1 MKQRKRRGLL
11 ISIIIILF
19 IIILLLGAVAY
30 LYFFMDMF
38 KTSKQLFFEYTSQL
52 IQSEG
57 GFIDTQLIQYVQK
70 KNNTSYENNGEI
82 TFDINLPNMEDEV
95 ELANNFNITFS
106 GKSDPSNGKS
116 EKEISLNYSDSVNFP
131 LTYRKSNNMIGIQT
145 QYVGNDFVAIKSEEE
160 LSGLEDINSLLKL
173 QGLEFS
179 SEEIQNLK
187 TTYFDNILNVLDDS
201 KFSTLTEDSLTGYK
215 LTLTSEEFKNT
226 LVQILNALKTDTNT
240 THKLNEILQGIGVDI
255 QLNTDEID
263 DLIENINDLELNNNV
278 EMTVYN
284 EGGNLN
290 RIDIN
295 VSGNMLTINK
305 EINGQDIIYTV
316 NLNMETIDM
325 NAIFTAKYTGVNTD
339 NVKESYELSLE
350 EEYEQT
356 ETSQQT
362 VESNNVKSLDAEKDN
377 IELLISIIKTA
388 KTTAGENAEQ
398 ITDIDVEEELSSG
411 ANEAYTDMRL
421 EKETDTTFSITF
433 VSTGDKFVIDN
444 TGTIVEESDQT
455 TENQT
460 ASETAD
466 QTAQNQTASETAD
479 QTAQNQ
485 TASETAD
492 QTTENQTAN
501 ETTEQ
506 TATNQ
511 TTTQTSTNSTENKN
525 QYKYS
530 ITNNVQFKSGIEIED
545 FTEDNAVVL
554 NDQTNEYVSN
564 LMNAIQERMVEVNR
578 VQMEELG
585 VLEEE
590 NPINYLMPEF
600 LAGNRT
606 TTEVDEQA
614 VNSFNEKFELYESTN
629 TKGATVKG
637 LLTTIQNN
645 NEVEENS
652 KIEEINMDGEEY
664 EVTDQNIT
672 FLKSSINVDDAYRVE
687 FEKDID
693 TGLIYRAV
701 INKR

>member
-11 ISIIIILF
+11 ISIIIILL

-263 DLIENINDLELNNNV
+263 NLIENINDLELNNNV

-362 VESNNVKSLDAEKDN
+362 VESNNVQSLDAEKDN

-444 TGTIVEESDQT
+444 TGTIVEEPDQT

-466 QTAQNQTASETAD
+466 QTTENQTANETTE
-479 QTAQNQ
+479 QTA
-485 TASETAD
+485 
-492 QTTENQTAN
+492 ENQTAN

-564 LMNAIQERMVEVNR
+564 LMNAIQERMIEVNR
-578 VQMEELG
+578 VQMEEIG

>member
-362 VESNNVKSLDAEKDN
+362 VESNNVQSLDAEKDN

-479 QTAQNQ
+479 QT
-485 TASETAD
+485 
-492 QTTENQTAN
+492 TENQTAN

-564 LMNAIQERMVEVNR
+564 LMNAIQERMIEVNR

>member
-106 GKSDPSNGKS
+106 GKSDSSNGKS

-444 TGTIVEESDQT
+444 TGTIVEEPDQT
-455 TENQT
+455 TE
-460 ASETAD
+460 
-466 QTAQNQTASETAD
+466 NQTASETAD

-530 ITNNVQFKSGIEIED
+530 ITNNVQFKSEIEIED